1 MNWAFIIYTFCDALW
16 RGGRQTGTDLVDR
29 ALDGTSWTQ
38 SLIIPPTVTHS
49 PRLTCHHGHV
59 FMVSNVHGWS
69 GSVHFFKEDKGHPT
83 SFDEFSVTF

>member
-49 PRLTCHHGHV
+49 PRPTCHHGHV
-59 FMVSNVHGWS
+59 RVCPLFQGEQGGPNQFGLL
-69 GSVHFFKEDKGHPT
+69 PPLPLIAQ
-83 SFDEFSVTF
+83 